1 MTAAHRRSHGAA
13 GGPFS
18 ESKME
23 TVACNLCGSTQQIRV
38 YEIPDAQFH
47 PDEWFTVVECATCGL
62 GFVNPR
68 PTISELGKYYPASF
82 YSYFETID
90 HTKRYESEAAYLS
103 DLRNRIAMPRLL
115 DVGCANGDFPR
126 FMAARGWEVEGVE
139 ISPNA
144 AAISDFPVYRLPF
157 DQLSG
162 RESHYDAVTAW
173 AVLEHVHDPMAYFRK
188 AAEVLRPGGLFVFLV
203 TNFKSLSSKRLFQ
216 EDVPRHLYFFT
227 EETVKAYAESVGLEL
242 QTADYSNHIYS
253 MPPRDLLHYVVTRYV
268 KRRAFLWSDK
278 PENLAKYLAAKG
290 LARNWLSIARYVFSH
305 PATVL
310 DRLLAPAAERIQI
323 LRRRSGIVVYITRR
337 P

>member
-1 MTAAHRRSHGAA
+1 
-13 GGPFS
+13 
-18 ESKME
+18 ME
-23 TVACNLCGSTQQIRV
+23 TVACNLCGSAQQIPV

-47 PDEWFTVVECATCGL
+47 PNEWFTVVECPTCGL

-68 PTISELGKYYPASF
+68 PAISEIGTYYPATF

-90 HTKRYESEAAYLS
+90 HRKRYEAEAAYLS
-103 DLRNRIAMPRLL
+103 DVRNGVTTPRLL

-144 AAISDFPVYRLPF
+144 AAISDFPVYRVPF

-203 TNFKSLSSKRLFQ
+203 TNFKSLSSKRLFH

-227 EETVKAYAESVGLEL
+227 EETVKSYAESVGLEV

-253 MPPRDLLHYVVTRYV
+253 MPPRDFLHYWFTRYV
-268 KRRAFLWSDK
+268 KRRAFLWADR
-278 PENLAKYLAAKG
+278 PESLVNYLAAKG
-290 LARNWLSIARYVFSH
+290 LARNWLSVAGYILSH

-310 DRLLAPAAERIQI
+310 DRLLAPVAQRIQI
-323 LRRRSGIVVYITRR
+323 WRRRSGIVVYVTRR